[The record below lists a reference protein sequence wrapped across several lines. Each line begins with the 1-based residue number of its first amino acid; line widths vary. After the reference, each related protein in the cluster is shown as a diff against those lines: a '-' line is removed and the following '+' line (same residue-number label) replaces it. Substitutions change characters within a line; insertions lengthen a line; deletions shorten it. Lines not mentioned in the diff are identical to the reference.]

1 MKKIL
6 SLVLSLCLLMSCAAF
21 AEGADVTGDWFGDMY
36 GMLAV
41 LSVYDDATYSLELMG
56 ESDEGAWVME
66 GDILYMDKGTEAE
79 MPLAYDAEACTL
91 TADLGDGML
100 LVFGREM
107 PVFFTPAEA
116 RTDATVEEYA
126 GSWTATFV
134 DFFGM
139 LAPVDAAG
147 MTMTL
152 TIEDTNATM
161 ALSMGEEEP
170 DIATIEGAFADGI
183 LTLTIPAE
191 SELEEDAV
199 FTVKLL
205 ADGTMSCEFSM
216 MGMPVIFYLDA
227 VAAEVAPAA

>member
-1 MKKIL
+1 MKKLL
-6 SLVLSLCLLMSCAAF
+6 SLIMALCLLLSCTAF
-21 AEGADVTGDWFGDMY
+21 AEDDMTGDWFADMF
-36 GMLAV
+36 GQLAI
-41 LSVYDDATYSLELMG
+41 LTIADDATYSMEVMG
-56 ESDEGAWVME
+56 DSDEGVWVLE
-66 GDILYMDKGTEAE
+66 GETLYLDKGTDVETA
-79 MPLAYDAEACTL
+79 LAYDADACTL
-91 TADLGDGML
+91 SVDLGDEMMI
-100 LVFGREM
+100 VFGREM

-152 TIEDTNATM
+152 TIEGTNATM
-161 ALSMGEEEP
+161 ALNMGEEEP
-170 DIATIEGAFADGI
+170 DVATIEGAFADGI

-205 ADGTMSCEFSM
+205 VDGTMSCEFSM
-216 MGMPVIFYLDA
+216 MGMPVVFYLEA
-227 VAAEVAPAA
+227 AAEEAPAA